1 MVGLGDTKLKILE
14 RLRTHSA
21 SITDLADEMGISRTA
36 VHKHLEDLSREGLV
50 RARVE
55 KCEGRG
61 RPKQVFVAVDEQA
74 GYARLCGDLLS
85 HLKELFGA
93 GAVLQ
98 VLSRRNERLAEQ
110 LSPQLEG
117 LPLPDRL
124 CRLVNYLTE
133 QGYQAHCYQEDGRWY
148 LEQRRC
154 PKLALSPDHAEFCQ
168 TELQLY
174 ERLLGVPVVRE
185 ERIAAGGQCCR
196 YRIG

>member
-14 RLRTHSA
+14 RLRAQAA
-21 SITDLADEMGISRTA
+21 SVSDLADEIGISRVA
-36 VHKHLEDLSREGLV
+36 VHKHLEDLTREGLV

-61 RPKQVFVAVDEQA
+61 RPKQIFVAVDEQA
-74 GYARLCGDLLS
+74 GYARLCGDVLS

-98 VLSRRNERLAEQ
+98 VLSRRNEQLAEA
-110 LSPQLEG
+110 LAPRLEG
-117 LPLPDRL
+117 LSLPDKL
-124 CRLVNYLTE
+124 CVLANYLTE
-133 QGYQAHCYQEDGRWY
+133 QGYQAHCYEENGHWY
-148 LEQRRC
+148 LEQGRC
-154 PKLALSPDHAEFCQ
+154 PKLALSSDHVEFCQ

>member
-14 RLRTHSA
+14 RLRTQAA
-21 SITDLADEMGISRTA
+21 SVTDLADEMGISRVA
-36 VHKHLEDLSREGLV
+36 VHKHLEDLMREGLV

-74 GYARLCGDLLS
+74 GYVRLCDEVLV

-98 VLSRRNERLAEQ
+98 VLSRRNERLAETLAPRLAG
-110 LSPQLEG
+110 LSLE
-117 LPLPDRL
+117 DKL
-124 CRLVNYLTE
+124 CVLAGYLTE
-133 QGYQAHCYQEDGRWY
+133 QGYQARCYEENGHWY
-148 LEQRRC
+148 LEQGRC
-154 PKLALSPDHAEFCQ
+154 PKLALSSGHAELCQ
-168 TELQLY
+168 AELQLY

-185 ERIAAGGQCCR
+185 ERIAAGGECCR